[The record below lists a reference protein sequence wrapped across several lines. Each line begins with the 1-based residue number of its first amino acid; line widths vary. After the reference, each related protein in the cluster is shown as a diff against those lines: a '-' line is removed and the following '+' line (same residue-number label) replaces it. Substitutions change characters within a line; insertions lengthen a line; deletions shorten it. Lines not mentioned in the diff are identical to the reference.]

1 MPPKKSSKALAKL
14 QKQIQRVDSSD
25 EEEIPLCSA
34 PTEPPAKRHRAV
46 DAVAASWVGSRPLE
60 ETTRRPRAR
69 PKEKPPAPA
78 SAPPPSAPAAIDDG
92 VDTLH
97 VANLPT
103 RATAGLLRQH
113 CVETLGDDEA
123 NVTDCRVVE
132 KARRFAFVECKDA
145 PTARRLLDELDGTS
159 WFGERLVVNAARP
172 RTSRA
177 EDRREAYEKLAEHV
191 EKREQAKVEARAK
204 KRQAERDAWEK
215 AHGPRVRAEKAAARS
230 QGHFG
235 HGFGSDGRP
244 LLHSGY
250 KDML

>member
-1 MPPKKSSKALAKL
+1 MSD
-14 QKQIQRVDSSD
+14 DSD
-25 EEEIPLCSA
+25 DEIPLCSA
-34 PTEPPAKRHRAV
+34 PAEPPAKRQRAV

-60 ETTRRPRAR
+60 ETTRRPRDR
-69 PKEKPPAPA
+69 PKERPPAAAPA
-78 SAPPPSAPAAIDDG
+78 PQPSAPDDG

-132 KARRFAFVECKDA
+132 KARRFAFVQLKDPA
-145 PTARRLLDELDGTS
+145 TARQLLDKLDGDT

-191 EKREQAKVEARAK
+191 EKREQAKIAARAK
-204 KRQAERDAWEK
+204 KRQSERDAWERE
-215 AHGPRVRAEKAAARS
+215 HGPRVRAEKAAARS

-244 LLHSGY
+244 RLHSGY

>member
-1 MPPKKSSKALAKL
+1 M
-14 QKQIQRVDSSD
+14 SSD
-25 EEEIPLCSA
+25 SDDEIPLCSA
-34 PTEPPAKRHRAV
+34 PAEPPAKRQRAV

-60 ETTRRPRAR
+60 ETMRRPRAR
-69 PKEKPPAPA
+69 PKEKPPAPPVPA
-78 SAPPPSAPAAIDDG
+78 LRPSVPDDG

-113 CVETLGDDEA
+113 CVVILDDDEA
-123 NVTDCRVVE
+123 AVTDCRVVE
-132 KARRFAFVECKDA
+132 KARRFAFVQCKDA
-145 PTARRLLDELDGTS
+145 PTARRLLDKLDGET
-159 WFGERLVVNAARP
+159 WLGERLVVNAARP

-215 AHGPRVRAEKAAARS
+215 EHGPRVRAEKAAAKA

-235 HGFGSDGRP
+235 HGFGADGRP
-244 LLHSGY
+244 RLHSGY

>member
-1 MPPKKSSKALAKL
+1 MTD
-14 QKQIQRVDSSD
+14 DSD
-25 EEEIPLCSA
+25 DEIPLCDDIPLCTPA
-34 PTEPPAKRHRAV
+34 EPPAKRHKKSAV
-46 DAVAASWVGSRPLE
+46 DAVASSWVGSRPLE
-60 ETTRRPRAR
+60 ETTRRPRAAPR
-69 PKEKPPAPA
+69 EKAPVPPAPA
-78 SAPPPSAPAAIDDG
+78 PQPSAPDDG

-113 CVETLGDDEA
+113 CVETLDHDETA
-123 NVTDCRVVE
+123 VTDCRVVE
-132 KARRFAFVECKDA
+132 KARRFAFVQLKDPA
-145 PTARRLLDELDGTS
+145 TARRLLDKLDGDT
-159 WFGERLVVNAARP
+159 WFGERLVVNPARP

-215 AHGPRVRAEKAAARS
+215 EHGPRARAEKAAAKA

-235 HGFGSDGRP
+235 HGFGADGRP
-244 LLHSGY
+244 RLHSGY

>member
-1 MPPKKSSKALAKL
+1 MSD
-14 QKQIQRVDSSD
+14 DSD
-25 EEEIPLCSA
+25 DEIPLCDDIPLCA
-34 PTEPPAKRHRAV
+34 PVEPPAKRHKKSAV

-60 ETTRRPRAR
+60 EATRRPRAR
-69 PKEKPPAPA
+69 PKDKPPAAPAPA
-78 SAPPPSAPAAIDDG
+78 SRPSAPAAVDDG

-113 CVETLGDDEA
+113 CVETLDDDEA
-123 NVTDCRVVE
+123 AVTDCRVVE

-145 PTARRLLDELDGTS
+145 QTARRLLDKLDGET
-159 WFGERLVVNAARP
+159 WLGERLVVNAARP

-177 EDRREAYEKLAEHV
+177 EDRREAYERLAEHV
-191 EKREQAKVEARAK
+191 EKREQAKIEARAK
-204 KRQAERDAWEK
+204 KRQSERDAWERE
-215 AHGPRVRAEKAAARS
+215 HGPRVRAEKAAAKA

>member
-1 MPPKKSSKALAKL
+1 MSD
-14 QKQIQRVDSSD
+14 DSSD
-25 EEEIPLCSA
+25 DEIPLCSA
-34 PTEPPAKRHRAV
+34 PAEPPAKRRRAV
-46 DAVAASWVGSRPLE
+46 EAVAASWVGSRPLE
-60 ETTRRPRAR
+60 ETTRRPRSAA
-69 PKEKPPAPA
+69 PKEKPPPAPR
-78 SAPPPSAPAAIDDG
+78 PSAPAAVDDG

-97 VANLPT
+97 IANLPT

-132 KARRFAFVECKDA
+132 KARRFAFVECKSPA
-145 PTARRLLDELDGTS
+145 TARRLLDELDGSS

-215 AHGPRVRAEKAAARS
+215 EHGPRVRAEKAAAKA

-235 HGFGSDGRP
+235 HGFGADGRP
-244 LLHSGY
+244 RLHSGY

>member
-1 MPPKKSSKALAKL
+1 MTD
-14 QKQIQRVDSSD
+14 DSD
-25 EEEIPLCSA
+25 DEIPLCDDIPLCA
-34 PTEPPAKRHRAV
+34 PAEPPAKRHKKSAV

-60 ETTRRPRAR
+60 ETTRRPRAAAPR
-69 PKEKPPAPA
+69 EKAPVPPAPA
-78 SAPPPSAPAAIDDG
+78 LRPSAPDDG

-113 CVETLGDDEA
+113 CVETLDDDEA
-123 NVTDCRVVE
+123 AVTDCRVVE
-132 KARRFAFVECKDA
+132 KARRFAFVELKDPA
-145 PTARRLLDELDGTS
+145 TARRLLDKLDGDT
-159 WFGERLVVNAARP
+159 WFGECLVVNTARP

-204 KRQAERDAWEK
+204 KRQTERDAWERE
-215 AHGPRVRAEKAAARS
+215 HGPRVRAEKAAAKA

-235 HGFGSDGRP
+235 HGFGADGRP
-244 LLHSGY
+244 RVHSGY
-250 KDML
+250 KDFL

>member
-1 MPPKKSSKALAKL
+1 MSD
-14 QKQIQRVDSSD
+14 DSD
-25 EEEIPLCSA
+25 DEIPLCSA
-34 PTEPPAKRHRAV
+34 PAEPPAKRQRAV

-60 ETTRRPRAR
+60 ETMRRPRSAA
-69 PKEKPPAPA
+69 PQEKPPPPAPR
-78 SAPPPSAPAAIDDG
+78 PSAPAAVDDG

-132 KARRFAFVECKDA
+132 KARRFAFIQLKDPA
-145 PTARRLLDELDGTS
+145 TARRLLDKLDGDT
-159 WFGERLVVNAARP
+159 WFGERLVVNPARA

-215 AHGPRVRAEKAAARS
+215 EHGPRVRAEKAAARS

>member
-1 MPPKKSSKALAKL
+1 MSD
-14 QKQIQRVDSSD
+14 DSD
-25 EEEIPLCSA
+25 DEIPLCSA
-34 PTEPPAKRHRAV
+34 PAEPPAKRQRAV

-60 ETTRRPRAR
+60 ETTRRPRDR
-69 PKEKPPAPA
+69 PKERPPAAAPA
-78 SAPPPSAPAAIDDG
+78 PQPSAPDDG

-132 KARRFAFVECKDA
+132 KARRFAFVQLKDPA
-145 PTARRLLDELDGTS
+145 TARQLLDKLDGDT

-191 EKREQAKVEARAK
+191 EKREQAKIAARAK
-204 KRQAERDAWEK
+204 KRQSERDAWERE
-215 AHGPRVRAEKAAARS
+215 HGPRVRAEKAAAKA

-244 LLHSGY
+244 RLPSGY

>member
-1 MPPKKSSKALAKL
+1 MSD
-14 QKQIQRVDSSD
+14 DSD
-25 EEEIPLCSA
+25 DEIPLCSA
-34 PTEPPAKRHRAV
+34 PAEPPAKRHKSAV

-60 ETTRRPRAR
+60 ETTRRPRSAA
-69 PKEKPPAPA
+69 PKEKPPATAPA
-78 SAPPPSAPAAIDDG
+78 PRPSAPDDG

-113 CVETLGDDEA
+113 CVETLDDDESA
-123 NVTDCRVVE
+123 VTDCRVVE
-132 KARRFAFVECKDA
+132 KARRFAFVQLKDPA
-145 PTARRLLDELDGTS
+145 TARQLLDKLDGET
-159 WFGERLVVNAARP
+159 WLGERLVVNAARP

-191 EKREQAKVEARAK
+191 EKREQAKIAARAQ

-215 AHGPRVRAEKAAARS
+215 EHGPRVRAEKAAAKA

-244 LLHSGY
+244 RLHSGY

>member
-1 MPPKKSSKALAKL
+1 MSD
-14 QKQIQRVDSSD
+14 DSSD
-25 EEEIPLCSA
+25 DEIPLCSA
-34 PTEPPAKRHRAV
+34 PAEPPAKRRRAV

-60 ETTRRPRAR
+60 ESMRRPRAAAPR
-69 PKEKPPAPA
+69 EKAPVPPAPA
-78 SAPPPSAPAAIDDG
+78 PRPSAPDDG

-97 VANLPT
+97 VANLPM

-132 KARRFAFVECKDA
+132 KARRFAFVECKSPA
-145 PTARRLLDELDGTS
+145 TARRLLDELDGSS
-159 WFGERLVVNAARP
+159 WFGERLIVNTARP

-191 EKREQAKVEARAK
+191 EKREQAKIEARAK

-215 AHGPRVRAEKAAARS
+215 AHGPRVRAERAAAKA

-235 HGFGSDGRP
+235 HGFGADGRP
-244 LLHSGY
+244 RLHSGY

>member
-1 MPPKKSSKALAKL
+1 MSD
-14 QKQIQRVDSSD
+14 DSD
-25 EEEIPLCSA
+25 DEIPLCA
-34 PTEPPAKRHRAV
+34 PAKEPPAKRHKSAV

-60 ETTRRPRAR
+60 ESTRRPRSAAPR
-69 PKEKPPAPA
+69 EKKPPAPVP
-78 SAPPPSAPAAIDDG
+78 APQPSAPDDG

-132 KARRFAFVECKDA
+132 KARRFAFVECKSPA
-145 PTARRLLDELDGTS
+145 TARRLLDELDGSS
-159 WFGERLVVNAARP
+159 WFGERLIVNTARP

-191 EKREQAKVEARAK
+191 EKREQAKIEARAK

-215 AHGPRVRAEKAAARS
+215 AHGPRVRAERAAAKA

-235 HGFGSDGRP
+235 HGFGADGRP
-244 LLHSGY
+244 RLHSGY

>member
-1 MPPKKSSKALAKL
+1 MT
-14 QKQIQRVDSSD
+14 DSD
-25 EEEIPLCSA
+25 DEEIPLCA
-34 PTEPPAKRHRAV
+34 PAEPPAKRQKNSAV

-60 ETTRRPRAR
+60 ETTRRPRSAAPR
-69 PKEKPPAPA
+69 EKPPAPA
-78 SAPPPSAPAAIDDG
+78 PAPRPSVPDDG

-132 KARRFAFVECKDA
+132 KARRFAFVQCKD
-145 PTARRLLDELDGTS
+145 PKTARRLLDELDGSS

-215 AHGPRVRAEKAAARS
+215 EHGPRVRAEKAAAHAG
-230 QGHFG
+230 GHFG
-235 HGFGSDGRP
+235 HGFGADGRP

-250 KDML
+250 KGML

>member
-1 MPPKKSSKALAKL
+1 MSD
-14 QKQIQRVDSSD
+14 DSSD
-25 EEEIPLCSA
+25 DEIPLCSA
-34 PTEPPAKRHRAV
+34 PAEPPAKRRRAV
-46 DAVAASWVGSRPLE
+46 DAVAASWIGSRPLE
-60 ETTRRPRAR
+60 ESMRRPRAS
-69 PKEKPPAPA
+69 PKVKPPQAPA
-78 SAPPPSAPAAIDDG
+78 PRPSAPDDG
-92 VDTLH
+92 IDTLH
-97 VANLPT
+97 VANLPA

-132 KARRFAFVECKDA
+132 KARRFAFVECKSPA
-145 PTARRLLDELDGTS
+145 TARRLLDELDGSS

-191 EKREQAKVEARAK
+191 EKREQAKIEARAK
-204 KRQAERDAWEK
+204 KRQSERDAWEK
-215 AHGPRVRAEKAAARS
+215 EHGPRVRAEKAAAKA

-235 HGFGSDGRP
+235 HGFGADGRP
-244 LLHSGY
+244 RLHSGY

>member
-1 MPPKKSSKALAKL
+1 MSD
-14 QKQIQRVDSSD
+14 DSSD
-25 EEEIPLCSA
+25 DEIPLCA
-34 PTEPPAKRHRAV
+34 PAKEPPAKRHKSAV

-60 ETTRRPRAR
+60 ESTRRPRSAAPR
-69 PKEKPPAPA
+69 EKPPPPAPR
-78 SAPPPSAPAAIDDG
+78 PSAPDDG

-132 KARRFAFVECKDA
+132 KARRFAFVQLKDPA
-145 PTARRLLDELDGTS
+145 TARQLLDKLDGDT

-177 EDRREAYEKLAEHV
+177 EDRREAYERLAEHV
-191 EKREQAKVEARAK
+191 EKREQAKIEARAK
-204 KRQAERDAWEK
+204 KRQSERDAWERE
-215 AHGPRVRAEKAAARS
+215 HGPRVRAEKAAAKA

-235 HGFGSDGRP
+235 HGFGADGRP
-244 LLHSGY
+244 RLHSGY

>member
-1 MPPKKSSKALAKL
+1 MSD
-14 QKQIQRVDSSD
+14 DSD
-25 EEEIPLCSA
+25 DEIPLCSA
-34 PTEPPAKRHRAV
+34 PAEPPAKRPRAV

-60 ETTRRPRAR
+60 ETMRRPRSAA
-69 PKEKPPAPA
+69 PKEKPPPPAPR
-78 SAPPPSAPAAIDDG
+78 PSAPAAVDDG

-132 KARRFAFVECKDA
+132 KARRFAFVQLKDPA
-145 PTARRLLDELDGTS
+145 TARRLLDKLDGET
-159 WFGERLVVNAARP
+159 WLGERLVVNPARA

-191 EKREQAKVEARAK
+191 EKREQAKIAARAQ
-204 KRQAERDAWEK
+204 KRQSERDAWERE
-215 AHGPRVRAEKAAARS
+215 HGPRVRAEKAAAKA

-235 HGFGSDGRP
+235 HGFGADGRP
-244 LLHSGY
+244 RLHSGY

>member
-1 MPPKKSSKALAKL
+1 MSD
-14 QKQIQRVDSSD
+14 DSD
-25 EEEIPLCSA
+25 DEIPLCDDIPLCA
-34 PTEPPAKRHRAV
+34 PAEPPAKRHKKSAV

-60 ETTRRPRAR
+60 ETTRRPRDR
-69 PKEKPPAPA
+69 PKEKPPAPTP
-78 SAPPPSAPAAIDDG
+78 APRPSVPDDG

-123 NVTDCRVVE
+123 AVTDCRVVE
-132 KARRFAFVECKDA
+132 KARRFAFVECKDPA
-145 PTARRLLDELDGTS
+145 TARRLLDELDGSS
-159 WFGERLVVNAARP
+159 WFGERLVVNPARA

-204 KRQAERDAWEK
+204 NRQAERDAWEK
-215 AHGPRVRAEKAAARS
+215 EHGPRVRAEKAAAKA

-244 LLHSGY
+244 RLHSGY

>member
-1 MPPKKSSKALAKL
+1 MFD
-14 QKQIQRVDSSD
+14 DSD
-25 EEEIPLCSA
+25 DEIPLCDDIPLCA
-34 PTEPPAKRHRAV
+34 PAKEPPAKRHKKSAV
-46 DAVAASWVGSRPLE
+46 EAVAASWVGSRPLE
-60 ETTRRPRAR
+60 ESTRRPRSAAPR
-69 PKEKPPAPA
+69 EKPPPPAPR
-78 SAPPPSAPAAIDDG
+78 PSAPAVVDDG

-145 PTARRLLDELDGTS
+145 ATARRLLDELDGSS

-191 EKREQAKVEARAK
+191 EKREQAKIEARAK
-204 KRQAERDAWEK
+204 KRQSERAAWEK
-215 AHGPRVRAEKAAARS
+215 EHGPRVRAEKAAAKA

-244 LLHSGY
+244 RLHSGY

>member
-1 MPPKKSSKALAKL
+1 MSD
-14 QKQIQRVDSSD
+14 DSSD
-25 EEEIPLCSA
+25 DEIPLCSA
-34 PTEPPAKRHRAV
+34 PAEPPAKRQRAV

-60 ETTRRPRAR
+60 ESTRRPPRAS
-69 PKEKPPAPA
+69 PKVKPPQAPA
-78 SAPPPSAPAAIDDG
+78 PRPSAPDDG

-132 KARRFAFVECKDA
+132 KARRFAFVECKSPA
-145 PTARRLLDELDGTS
+145 TARRLLDELDGSS

-191 EKREQAKVEARAK
+191 EKREQAKIEARAK
-204 KRQAERDAWEK
+204 RRQSERDAWEK
-215 AHGPRVRAEKAAARS
+215 EHGPRVRAEKAAARAG
-230 QGHFG
+230 GHFG
-235 HGFGSDGRP
+235 HGFGADGRP
-244 LLHSGY
+244 RLHSGY

>member
-1 MPPKKSSKALAKL
+1 MSSLF
-14 QKQIQRVDSSD
+14 DSSD
-25 EEEIPLCSA
+25 EDIPLCSA
-34 PTEPPAKRHRAV
+34 PAEPPAKRRRAV

-60 ETTRRPRAR
+60 ETMRRPRSAA
-69 PKEKPPAPA
+69 PKEKPPPPAPR
-78 SAPPPSAPAAIDDG
+78 PSAPAAVDDG

-97 VANLPT
+97 VANLPA

-113 CVETLGDDEA
+113 CIETLGDDEA

-132 KARRFAFVECKDA
+132 KARRFAFVECKSPA
-145 PTARRLLDELDGTS
+145 TARRLLDELDGSS
-159 WFGERLVVNAARP
+159 WFGERLIVNTARP

-191 EKREQAKVEARAK
+191 EKREQAKIEARAK

-215 AHGPRVRAEKAAARS
+215 AHGPRVRAERAAAKA

-235 HGFGSDGRP
+235 HGFGADGRP
-244 LLHSGY
+244 RLHSGY

>member
-1 MPPKKSSKALAKL
+1 MS
-14 QKQIQRVDSSD
+14 DSSD
-25 EEEIPLCSA
+25 DEIPLCSVPA
-34 PTEPPAKRHRAV
+34 EPPAKRQRAV

-60 ETTRRPRAR
+60 EATRRPRAR

-78 SAPPPSAPAAIDDG
+78 AAVRPSAPDDG

-97 VANLPT
+97 VATLPT

-132 KARRFAFVECKDA
+132 KARRFAFVELKDPA
-145 PTARRLLDELDGTS
+145 TARRLLEELDGSS

-215 AHGPRVRAEKAAARS
+215 EHGPRVRAEKAAAKA

>member
-1 MPPKKSSKALAKL
+1 MAD
-14 QKQIQRVDSSD
+14 DSD
-25 EEEIPLCSA
+25 DEIPLCSA
-34 PTEPPAKRHRAV
+34 PAEPPAKRRRAV
-46 DAVAASWVGSRPLE
+46 EAVAASWVGSRPLE
-60 ETTRRPRAR
+60 ETTRRPRSAA
-69 PKEKPPAPA
+69 PKEKPPPAPR
-78 SAPPPSAPAAIDDG
+78 PSAPAAVDDG

-123 NVTDCRVVE
+123 AVTDCRVVE
-132 KARRFAFVECKDA
+132 KARRFAFVQLKDPA
-145 PTARRLLDELDGTS
+145 TARRLLDKLDGET
-159 WFGERLVVNAARP
+159 WLGERLIVNTARP

-191 EKREQAKVEARAK
+191 EKREQAKIEARAK
-204 KRQAERDAWEK
+204 KRQSERDAWEK
-215 AHGPRVRAEKAAARS
+215 EHGPRVRAERAAAKA

-235 HGFGSDGRP
+235 HGFGSAGRP
-244 LLHSGY
+244 RLHSGY

>member
-1 MPPKKSSKALAKL
+1 MS
-14 QKQIQRVDSSD
+14 DSSD
-25 EEEIPLCSA
+25 DEIPLCSA
-34 PTEPPAKRHRAV
+34 PAEPPAKRQRAV

-60 ETTRRPRAR
+60 ETMRRPRSAAPR
-69 PKEKPPAPA
+69 EKPPPPAPR
-78 SAPPPSAPAAIDDG
+78 PSAPAVVDDG

-113 CVETLGDDEA
+113 CVETLDDDEA
-123 NVTDCRVVE
+123 AVTDCRVVE
-132 KARRFAFVECKDA
+132 KARRFAFVECRDPA
-145 PTARRLLDELDGTS
+145 TARRLLDELDGSS

-191 EKREQAKVEARAK
+191 EKREQAKIEARAK
-204 KRQAERDAWEK
+204 KRQSERDAWEK
-215 AHGPRVRAEKAAARS
+215 EHGPRVRAEKAAAKA

-235 HGFGSDGRP
+235 HGFGADGRP
-244 LLHSGY
+244 RLHSGY

>member
-1 MPPKKSSKALAKL
+1 MSD
-14 QKQIQRVDSSD
+14 DSD
-25 EEEIPLCSA
+25 DEIPLCSA
-34 PTEPPAKRHRAV
+34 PAEPPAKRQRAV

-60 ETTRRPRAR
+60 ETTRRPPRAS
-69 PKEKPPAPA
+69 PEVKPPQAPA
-78 SAPPPSAPAAIDDG
+78 PQPSAPDDG

-123 NVTDCRVVE
+123 NVTDCRGVE
-132 KARRFAFVECKDA
+132 KARRFAFVQLKDPA
-145 PTARRLLDELDGTS
+145 TARRLLDKLDGET
-159 WFGERLVVNAARP
+159 WLGERLIVNTARP

-191 EKREQAKVEARAK
+191 EKREQAKIEARAK
-204 KRQAERDAWEK
+204 RRQSERDAWEK
-215 AHGPRVRAEKAAARS
+215 EHGPRVRAEKAAARAG
-230 QGHFG
+230 GHFG
-235 HGFGSDGRP
+235 HGFGADGRP
-244 LLHSGY
+244 RLHSGY

>member
-1 MPPKKSSKALAKL
+1 MSD
-14 QKQIQRVDSSD
+14 DSSD
-25 EEEIPLCSA
+25 DEIPLCSA
-34 PTEPPAKRHRAV
+34 PAEPPAKRRRAV
-46 DAVAASWVGSRPLE
+46 EAVAASWVGSRPLE
-60 ETTRRPRAR
+60 ETTRRPRSAA
-69 PKEKPPAPA
+69 PKEKPPPAPR
-78 SAPPPSAPAAIDDG
+78 PSAPAAVDDG

-132 KARRFAFVECKDA
+132 KARRFAFVECKSPA
-145 PTARRLLDELDGTS
+145 TARRLLDELDGSS

-215 AHGPRVRAEKAAARS
+215 EHGPRVRAEKAAAKA

-244 LLHSGY
+244 RLHSGY

>member
-1 MPPKKSSKALAKL
+1 MSD
-14 QKQIQRVDSSD
+14 DSSD
-25 EEEIPLCSA
+25 DEIPLCSVPA
-34 PTEPPAKRHRAV
+34 EPPAKRRRAV
-46 DAVAASWVGSRPLE
+46 DAVAASWIGSRPLE
-60 ETTRRPRAR
+60 ESMRRPRAS
-69 PKEKPPAPA
+69 PKVKPPQAPA
-78 SAPPPSAPAAIDDG
+78 PLPSAPAAVDDG

-132 KARRFAFVECKDA
+132 KARRFAFVECKSPA
-145 PTARRLLDELDGTS
+145 TARRLLDELDGSS

-191 EKREQAKVEARAK
+191 EKREQAKIEARAK
-204 KRQAERDAWEK
+204 KRQSERDAWEK
-215 AHGPRVRAEKAAARS
+215 EHGPRVRAEKAAARS

-244 LLHSGY
+244 RLHSGY

>member
-1 MPPKKSSKALAKL
+1 M
-14 QKQIQRVDSSD
+14 SSD
-25 EEEIPLCSA
+25 SDDEIPLCSA
-34 PTEPPAKRHRAV
+34 PAEPPAKRHRAV

-60 ETTRRPRAR
+60 ETMRRPRSAAQE
-69 PKEKPPAPA
+69 EKPPPPAPR
-78 SAPPPSAPAAIDDG
+78 PSAPAAVDDG

-113 CVETLGDDEA
+113 CVETLSNDESA
-123 NVTDCRVVE
+123 VTDCRVVE
-132 KARRFAFVECKDA
+132 KARRFAFVQCKD
-145 PTARRLLDELDGTS
+145 PKTARRLLDELDGSS

-215 AHGPRVRAEKAAARS
+215 EHGPRVRAEKAAARAG
-230 QGHFG
+230 GHFG
-235 HGFGSDGRP
+235 HGFGADGRP

>member
-1 MPPKKSSKALAKL
+1 MSSLF
-14 QKQIQRVDSSD
+14 DSSD
-25 EEEIPLCSA
+25 EEDIPLCSA
-34 PTEPPAKRHRAV
+34 AEPPAKRRRAV

-60 ETTRRPRAR
+60 ETMRRPRAAAPR
-69 PKEKPPAPA
+69 EKAPVPPAL
-78 SAPPPSAPAAIDDG
+78 APRPSAPDDG

-103 RATAGLLRQH
+103 RATAGLLRQY

-145 PTARRLLDELDGTS
+145 PTARRLLDELDGSS
-159 WFGERLVVNAARP
+159 WFGEQLVVNAARP

-191 EKREQAKVEARAK
+191 EKREQAKIEARAK
-204 KRQAERDAWEK
+204 KRQSERDAWEK
-215 AHGPRVRAEKAAARS
+215 EHGPRVRAEKAAAKA

-235 HGFGSDGRP
+235 HGFGADGRP
-244 LLHSGY
+244 RLHSGY

>member
-1 MPPKKSSKALAKL
+1 MSSLF
-14 QKQIQRVDSSD
+14 DSSD
-25 EEEIPLCSA
+25 EEEIPLCSVPA
-34 PTEPPAKRHRAV
+34 EPPAKRRRAV

-60 ETTRRPRAR
+60 ESMRRPRDS
-69 PKEKPPAPA
+69 PKVKPPAQAPA
-78 SAPPPSAPAAIDDG
+78 PLTCAPAAVDDG

-132 KARRFAFVECKDA
+132 KARRFAFVECKDPA
-145 PTARRLLDELDGTS
+145 TARRLLDKLDGQM

-204 KRQAERDAWEK
+204 KRQSERDAWEK
-215 AHGPRVRAEKAAARS
+215 EHGPRVRAEKAAARS

>member
-1 MPPKKSSKALAKL
+1 MSE
-14 QKQIQRVDSSD
+14 DSSD
-25 EEEIPLCSA
+25 DEIPLCSA
-34 PTEPPAKRHRAV
+34 PAEPPAKRRRAV

-60 ETTRRPRAR
+60 ESMRRPRAAAPR
-69 PKEKPPAPA
+69 EKAPVPPAPA
-78 SAPPPSAPAAIDDG
+78 PRPSAPDDG

-113 CVETLGDDEA
+113 CVETLDDDEA

-132 KARRFAFVECKDA
+132 KARRFAFVECKSPA
-145 PTARRLLDELDGTS
+145 TARRLLDELDGSS
-159 WFGERLVVNAARP
+159 WFGERLIVNTARP

-191 EKREQAKVEARAK
+191 EKREQAKIEARAK

-215 AHGPRVRAEKAAARS
+215 EHGPRVRAEKAAAKA

-244 LLHSGY
+244 RLHSGY

>member
-1 MPPKKSSKALAKL
+1 MFD
-14 QKQIQRVDSSD
+14 DSD
-25 EEEIPLCSA
+25 DEIPLCDDIPLCA
-34 PTEPPAKRHRAV
+34 PAKEPPAKRHKKSAV

-60 ETTRRPRAR
+60 ETTRRPRSAA
-69 PKEKPPAPA
+69 PKEKPP
-78 SAPPPSAPAAIDDG
+78 PPTPRPSAPAAVDDG

-132 KARRFAFVECKDA
+132 KARRFAFVELKDA
-145 PTARRLLDELDGTS
+145 PTARRLLDKLDGDT
-159 WFGERLVVNAARP
+159 WFGECLVVNTARP

-191 EKREQAKVEARAK
+191 EKREQAKIEARAK
-204 KRQAERDAWEK
+204 KRQSERDAWEK
-215 AHGPRVRAEKAAARS
+215 EHGPRVRAERAAAKA

-235 HGFGSDGRP
+235 HGFGADGRP
-244 LLHSGY
+244 RLHSGY
-250 KDML
+250 KDM

>member
-1 MPPKKSSKALAKL
+1 MSD
-14 QKQIQRVDSSD
+14 DSD
-25 EEEIPLCSA
+25 DEIPLCSVPA
-34 PTEPPAKRHRAV
+34 EPPAKRHRAV
-46 DAVAASWVGSRPLE
+46 DAVVASWVGSRPLE
-60 ETTRRPRAR
+60 ETMRRPRSAA
-69 PKEKPPAPA
+69 PKEKPPPPAPR
-78 SAPPPSAPAAIDDG
+78 PSAPAAVDDG

-132 KARRFAFVECKDA
+132 KARRFAFVECKSPA
-145 PTARRLLDELDGTS
+145 TARRLLDELDGSS
-159 WFGERLVVNAARP
+159 WFGEQLVVNAARP

-191 EKREQAKVEARAK
+191 EKREQAKIEARAK
-204 KRQAERDAWEK
+204 KRQSERDAWEK
-215 AHGPRVRAEKAAARS
+215 EHGPRVRAEKAAARS

-244 LLHSGY
+244 RLHSGY

>member
-1 MPPKKSSKALAKL
+1 MSD
-14 QKQIQRVDSSD
+14 DSD
-25 EEEIPLCSA
+25 DEIPLCSA
-34 PTEPPAKRHRAV
+34 PVEPPAKRHKSAV

-60 ETTRRPRAR
+60 ETMRRPRRAA
-69 PKEKPPAPA
+69 PKEKPPPPAPR
-78 SAPPPSAPAAIDDG
+78 PSAPAAVDDG

-113 CVETLGDDEA
+113 CVETLGDDES

-132 KARRFAFVECKDA
+132 KARRFAFVQLKDPA
-145 PTARRLLDELDGTS
+145 TARQLLDKLDGDT

-191 EKREQAKVEARAK
+191 EKREQAKIEARAK
-204 KRQAERDAWEK
+204 KRQSERAAWEK
-215 AHGPRVRAEKAAARS
+215 EHGPRVRAEKAAAKA

-244 LLHSGY
+244 RLHSGY

>member
-1 MPPKKSSKALAKL
+1 MSD
-14 QKQIQRVDSSD
+14 DSD
-25 EEEIPLCSA
+25 DEIPLCSA
-34 PTEPPAKRHRAV
+34 PAEPPAKRRRAV

-60 ETTRRPRAR
+60 ETTRRPRSAA
-69 PKEKPPAPA
+69 PQEKPPPPAPR
-78 SAPPPSAPAAIDDG
+78 PSAPAAVDDG

-132 KARRFAFVECKDA
+132 KARRFAFVQLKDPA
-145 PTARRLLDELDGTS
+145 TARRLLAELDGSS
-159 WFGERLVVNAARP
+159 WFGERLIVNTARP

-191 EKREQAKVEARAK
+191 EKREQAKIEARAK
-204 KRQAERDAWEK
+204 KRQAERNAWEK
-215 AHGPRVRAEKAAARS
+215 EHGPRVRAEKAAARAG
-230 QGHFG
+230 GHFG
-235 HGFGSDGRP
+235 HGFGADGRP

>member
-1 MPPKKSSKALAKL
+1 MSD
-14 QKQIQRVDSSD
+14 DSSD
-25 EEEIPLCSA
+25 DEIPLCSA
-34 PTEPPAKRHRAV
+34 PAEPPAKRQRAV

-60 ETTRRPRAR
+60 ETMRRPRSAAPR
-69 PKEKPPAPA
+69 EKKPPAQAPA
-78 SAPPPSAPAAIDDG
+78 PQPSAPDDG

-132 KARRFAFVECKDA
+132 KARRFAFVECKSPA
-145 PTARRLLDELDGTS
+145 TARRLLDELDGSS

-191 EKREQAKVEARAK
+191 EKREQAKIEARAK
-204 KRQAERDAWEK
+204 KRQSERDAWEK
-215 AHGPRVRAEKAAARS
+215 EHGPRVRAEKAAAKA

-244 LLHSGY
+244 RLHSGY